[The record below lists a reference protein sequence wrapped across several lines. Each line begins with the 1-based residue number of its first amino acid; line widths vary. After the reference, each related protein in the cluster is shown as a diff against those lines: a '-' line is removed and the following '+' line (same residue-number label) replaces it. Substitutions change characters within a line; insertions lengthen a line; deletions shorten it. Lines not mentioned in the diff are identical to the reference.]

1 MLTVQKQERH
11 AKHFQF
17 ILQFAHNYLMAEEIL
32 EVALNGM

>member
-11 AKHFQF
+11 AKHFQS
-17 ILQFAHNYLMAEEIL
+17 ILQFAQNYLTAEQIV